1 MGDPRVRLAMG
12 PGSAPIDIQAWQ
24 ERRSRFGRGA
34 IDPRTGRPV
43 VSGPMSMV
51 VFPPEI
57 YPPKEAQS
65 FNVVGTAALGPGP
78 TALTLIAGPLVL
90 PTNMVG
96 VVREITLV
104 VNNLLTT
111 SLVTFSLRFNQG
123 PVPGFDNLFI
133 APRAAASVS
142 VSYPPESVLQ
152 RVGDGTTID
161 IAAVVADGGT
171 YQMTATFRG
180 WWYPKDTVVGW

>member
-1 MGDPRVRLAMG
+1 MTNPRLAMG
-12 PGSAPIDIQAWQ
+12 PGSAPEDIQAWQ
-24 ERRSRFGRGA
+24 ERRSRFGRG
-34 IDPRTGRPV
+34 IDPRTGRPYA
-43 VSGPMSMV
+43 SPLSMV

-57 YPPKEAQS
+57 YPTADAQT
-65 FNVVGTAALGPGP
+65 FNVVGTATLGPGP
-78 TALTLIAGPLVL
+78 VASTVIAGPLQL

-104 VNNLLTT
+104 VNNVLVT

-133 APRAAASVS
+133 APRAAASVA

-161 IAAVVADGGT
+161 ISAVVADAGT